1 VLGKAPTVVLCSSSK
16 DALNRIAVAGGLDLD
31 PKRSGVEIQKKQ
43 GDHVLFRMCFAAD
56 LLIQSYCPSS

>member
-31 PKRSGVEIQKKQ
+31 PKRSGVKIKKT
-43 GDHVLFRMCFAAD
+43 
-56 LLIQSYCPSS
+56 SK

>member
-31 PKRSGVEIQKKQ
+31 PKRSGVEIQKSKVIMCYFVC
-43 GDHVLFRMCFAAD
+43 VLP
-56 LLIQSYCPSS
+56 LIC